1 MKKNLI
7 FTGGIFH
14 PFDETSKTLSKIIND
29 FGYESEITLDIETG
43 IKNINEYDLITFNGL
58 RWRMLNH
65 EKYIPYIDEWQF
77 SLSNE
82 SRSLLEDIIKK
93 GGKLL
98 AFHT

>member
-43 IKNINEYDLITFNGL
+43 IKLETFNAK
-58 RWRMLNH
+58 LN
-65 EKYIPYIDEWQF
+65 YF
-77 SLSNE
+77 VLNF
-82 SRSLLEDIIKK
+82 RLE
-93 GGKLL
+93 
-98 AFHT
+98 

>member
-29 FGYESEITLDIETG
+29 FGYESEITFDIETG
-43 IKNINEYDLITFNGL
+43 IKNINEYDLITFNAL

-65 EKYIPYIDEWQF
+65 ENIFPILMNGNLVYLMNQEVY
-77 SLSNE
+77 
-82 SRSLLEDIIKK
+82 
-93 GGKLL
+93 
-98 AFHT
+98 